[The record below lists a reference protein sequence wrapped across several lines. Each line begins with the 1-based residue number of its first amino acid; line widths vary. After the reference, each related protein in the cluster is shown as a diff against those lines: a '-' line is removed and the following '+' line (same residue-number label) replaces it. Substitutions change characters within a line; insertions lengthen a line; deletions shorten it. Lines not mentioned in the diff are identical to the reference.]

1 LEIISQPEREHVLTD
16 RRLRLECHCGWN
28 TEGDQD
34 AVVRETQ
41 AHVLKVHWTEVDEA
55 DVLEMATEIP

>member
-1 LEIISQPEREHVLTD
+1 MTD
-16 RRLRLECHCGWN
+16 PRLRLECHCGWN
-28 TEGDQD
+28 TEGDRD

-55 DVLEMATEIP
+55 DVLEMATEIR